1 MDQKERMSYMRSRD
15 LPDFSYNRTR
25 IQCIGISS
33 STWLDF
39 WDFLVSNN
47 ILPLGA
53 MIIALFCTSKRFGW
67 GFDNLMAE
75 ANKGKGLKIKPWMKP
90 IFGVVVPVC
99 ILAIYIIG
107 MVTFEWR

>member
-1 MDQKERMSYMRSRD
+1 
-15 LPDFSYNRTR
+15 
-25 IQCIGISS
+25 
-33 STWLDF
+33 
-39 WDFLVSNN
+39 
-47 ILPLGA
+47 

-107 MVTFEWR
+107 MVTFEWSPRGGTRTPKIIVLRDYVVLRIAV

>member
-1 MDQKERMSYMRSRD
+1 
-15 LPDFSYNRTR
+15 
-25 IQCIGISS
+25 
-33 STWLDF
+33 
-39 WDFLVSNN
+39 
-47 ILPLGA
+47 

-107 MVTFEWR
+107 MVTFDWR